1 MTGGIYAGV
10 GLLHGNAP
18 IPGPLFKPRKL
29 KAPVAAEE
37 PAWWTPGARP
47 NRSRR

>member
-18 IPGPLFKPRKL
+18 IPGPLFKPRKP
-29 KAPVAAEE
+29 KTPVAAEE
-37 PAWWTPGARP
+37 PTRADPRGP
-47 NRSRR
+47 PEPE